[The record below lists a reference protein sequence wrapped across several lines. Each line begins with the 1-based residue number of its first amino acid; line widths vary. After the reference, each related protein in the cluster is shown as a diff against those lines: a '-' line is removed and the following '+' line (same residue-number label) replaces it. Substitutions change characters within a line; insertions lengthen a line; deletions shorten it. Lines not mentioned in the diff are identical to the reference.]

1 MIRLYGL
8 SPSTC
13 DTVKKAKKWL
23 DSKEIAFEI
32 HDYRKAGIDDAMLR
46 RFCDALDWEQVINK
60 RGTTYRKLPQE
71 QKDTLTKET
80 AIALML
86 EQPAMI
92 KRPILDI
99 DGALYIGFKAE
110 QYSTIFQS

>member
-1 MIRLYGL
+1 MIKLYGL

-23 DSKEIAFEI
+23 ESEEIAFEI
-32 HDYRKAGIDDAMLR
+32 HDYRKVGIDETMLR
-46 RFCDALDWEQVINK
+46 RFCDTLDWEQVLNK

-71 QKDTLTKET
+71 QKDTLTKES

-110 QYSTIFQS
+110 QYSSIFQS